1 MKAFDVSD
9 ESELR
14 ARFEALMVPHLDAA
28 YNLARWLSRRE
39 QDAEDLT
46 QEAFVRAWQFFDG
59 YRGGDSR
66 AWLLTI
72 VRNTCYSWLQRT
84 RPQEMTD
91 EFDEAVHG
99 VDAVVADPEMLLL
112 SKSTASL
119 VQRALEQLP
128 VGLREMLVL
137 RELEGL
143 SYKEIADVV
152 GVPIGTVMSR
162 LARARGR
169 VRKLLSA
176 EIEVVR

>member
-1 MKAFDVSD
+1 
-9 ESELR
+9 
-14 ARFEALMVPHLDAA
+14 MVPHLDAA

-39 QDAEDLT
+39 QDAEDVT

-84 RPQEMTD
+84 RPQETTAV
-91 EFDEAVHG
+91 FDETVHG
-99 VDAVVADPEMLLL
+99 IDEDVADPEMLLL
-112 SKSTASL
+112 HKSKASI
-119 VQRALEQLP
+119 VQRALEQVP
-128 VGLREMLVL
+128 IDLREVLVL

-152 GVPIGTVMSR
+152 GAPIGTVMSR

-169 VRKLLSA
+169 VRKLLTA